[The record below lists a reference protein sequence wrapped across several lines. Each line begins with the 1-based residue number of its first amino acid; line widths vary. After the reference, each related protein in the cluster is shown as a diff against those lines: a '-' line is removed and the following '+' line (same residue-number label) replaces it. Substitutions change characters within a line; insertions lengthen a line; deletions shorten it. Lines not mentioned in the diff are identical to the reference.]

1 MSSTVTPY
9 RSGLRARRD
18 GFAQLLRAE
27 WTKFRTVRGWVAG
40 TVVAALLIVGLGLL
54 FATGSHSSCMK
65 GPVEVPCPAP
75 ILGPGGEAVWD
86 RFSFVHQ
93 PLDGDGS
100 ITVRVN
106 SMTGQIRKPDVTPGV
121 RNVVTGVVPWAKA
134 GVMIKESTKQG
145 APYAAMM
152 VTGSHGVRMQHNFT
166 EDVAGR
172 PGGVSAESPRWL
184 RLTRTGDTITGEESP
199 DGRQWTRVG
208 MARLDGL
215 PAQVR
220 IGLFAASPG
229 DLTVTANT
237 IGGSI
242 AASRFAEATAVMDQ
256 VSMRGKGTGATW
268 KIDDIG
274 VTTGLDGVTPH
285 HPGRLE
291 RSGGT
296 FTVTG
301 VGDIA
306 PLTVDATI
314 ERTLTGAMAGLIA
327 VIVVAVLFVT
337 TEYRRQLIRTTLLA
351 SPRRGRVLVAK
362 AVVIG
367 AVTFVAGLAA
377 AALTLPLGRRILRG
391 NNIFTLPVSTLTELR
406 VVAGVAALLA
416 VIAVFSLALG
426 ALFRRSAMA
435 VIVAITATLVPYLLA
450 TASLLPENVSDWLLR
465 ITPAAGFAIQ
475 QSVPEYPQ
483 VISHYAPMAGYYP
496 LAPWA
501 GFAVTCAYAA
511 LALVLAVRR
520 LRRSDV

>member
-1 MSSTVTPY
+1 MSTVTPY
-9 RSGLRARRD
+9 RSDLRAGRD

-40 TVVAALLIVGLGLL
+40 IVAAALLIVGLGLL
-54 FATGSHSSCMK
+54 FSSGSHSSCMK

-75 ILGPGGEAVWD
+75 VLGPGGEAVSD
-86 RFSFVHQ
+86 RFYFVHQ

-106 SMTGQIRKPDVTPGV
+106 SMTGQIRKPDVTAGV

-134 GVMIKESTKQG
+134 GIMIKESTEQG
-145 APYAAMM
+145 APYAAVM

-172 PGGVSAESPRWL
+172 PGGVSAQSPRWL

-208 MARLDGL
+208 TARLDGL

-229 DLTVTANT
+229 DITVTANT
-237 IGGSI
+237 IGGYS
-242 AASRFAEATAVMDQ
+242 AASRFTEATAVMDE
-256 VSMRGKGTGATW
+256 VGLRGEGTGGTW
-268 KIDDIG
+268 RIDDIG

-296 FTVTG
+296 FAITG

-306 PLTVDATI
+306 PLTELGSI
-314 ERTLTGAMAGLIA
+314 ERTLTGAMVGLII

-337 TEYRRQLIRTTLLA
+337 AEYRRQLIRTTLLA

-367 AVTFVAGLAA
+367 TVTFVAGLAA
-377 AALTLPLGRRILRG
+377 NAVALPIGRQILRG
-391 NNIFTLPVSTLTELR
+391 NNIYPLPVSTLTELR

-416 VIAVFSLALG
+416 VAAVFAVALG
-426 ALFRRSAMA
+426 SLFRRSAMA
-435 VIVAITATLVPYLLA
+435 VIVAIAAILVPYVLA
-450 TASLLPENVSDWLLR
+450 TASVLPASVSDWLLR
-465 ITPAAGFAIQ
+465 VTPAAGFAIQ
-475 QSVPEYPQ
+475 QSIPAYPQ
-483 VISHYAPMAGYYP
+483 VTSYYAPASGFYP

-501 GFAVTCAYAA
+501 GFAVLCGYAA
-511 LALVLAVRR
+511 LALALAVHR
-520 LRRSDV
+520 LRRNDV

>member
-1 MSSTVTPY
+1 MSTVTPY
-9 RSGLRARRD
+9 RSDLRPGRD

-40 TVVAALLIVGLGLL
+40 TVVTALLIMGLGLL

-75 ILGPGGEAVWD
+75 ILGPGGEAVRD
-86 RFSFVHQ
+86 RFYFVHQ

-106 SMTGQIRKPDVTPGV
+106 SMTGQIRKPDATPGV

-134 GVMIKESTKQG
+134 GVMIKESTEQG
-145 APYAAMM
+145 APYAAVMM
-152 VTGSHGVRMQHNFT
+152 TGSHGVRMQHNFT
-166 EDVAGR
+166 KDVAGR
-172 PGGVSAESPRWL
+172 PGGVSAQSPRWL
-184 RLTRTGDTITGEESP
+184 RLTRTGDAITGEESP

-208 MARLDGL
+208 TARLAGL
-215 PAQVR
+215 PTQAR

-229 DLTVTANT
+229 DLTVTRNT
-237 IGGSI
+237 IGGST
-242 AASRFAEATAVMDQ
+242 AASRFTEATAVLDE
-256 VSMRGKGTGATW
+256 VGVRGTGTGGTW

-296 FTVTG
+296 FTITG

-306 PLTVDATI
+306 PITEEGTV
-314 ERTLTGAMAGLIA
+314 ERTLTGTMFGLIV

-337 TEYRRQLIRTTLLA
+337 AEYRRQLIRTTLLA
-351 SPRRGRVLVAK
+351 SPRRGRVLAAK

-367 AVTFVAGLAA
+367 TVTFVAGLAA
-377 AALTLPLGRRILRG
+377 TAVTLPIGRQVLRG
-391 NNIFTLPVSTLTELR
+391 NNIYTLPVSALTELR

-416 VIAVFSLALG
+416 VAAIFALALG
-426 ALFRRSAMA
+426 SLFRRSAMA
-435 VIVAITATLVPYLLA
+435 VIVAIAAILVPYVLA
-450 TASLLPENVSDWLLR
+450 TASILPESVSDWLLR
-465 ITPAAGFAIQ
+465 VTPAAGFAIQ
-475 QSVPEYPQ
+475 QSIPEYPQ
-483 VISHYAPMAGYYP
+483 VTAHYAPVAGYYP

-501 GFAVTCAYAA
+501 GFAVTCGYAA
-511 LALVLAVRR
+511 LALALAVHR